1 MSFSNIMKYVFYTIA
16 FLYSIYIFYGMFVI
30 AEILFNDKPIPTSI
44 PTSITTETENK
55 SDIYI
60 ETTKKNLLNAKIT
73 IISLITIL
81 FLISISFSFYIRDFI
96 FMCIRI
102 LFTILN

>member
-1 MSFSNIMKYVFYTIA
+1 MSFSNIMKYGFYTIV
-16 FLYSIYIFYGMFVI
+16 FFYSIYIFYGMFVI

-44 PTSITTETENK
+44 TTETENK

-60 ETTKKNLLNAKIT
+60 ETTKINLLNAKIT

-81 FLISISFSFYIRDFI
+81 FLISISFSFYIREFI

-102 LFTILN
+102 LFTILK